1 MKKMS
6 FFLLLASG
14 YWLVVTSALA
24 ASPTPRPSPDLSP
37 TPTNE
42 IENSVDEKIKEIRD
56 AVKEKVRE
64 KVEEVKLGQKRAYVG
79 EITQINDLTLTLS
92 TPTGTKQV
100 NVAEEAVIV
109 GKGSKKIAFSDI
121 KVGDFCIVMGYVGEN
136 NVLDGRRIVISA
148 KPKPL
153 NREVAFGG
161 VTDTSEEEKVLTV
174 RNEKK
179 NVVYTVEVTDK
190 TIITKKVDGSVKKVK
205 FADIVKGDCLV
216 AIGTPSENE
225 EKFITAKLIHVIPGK
240 AVPTASPTP
249 EEEF

>member
-14 YWLVVTSALA
+14 YWLVATSALA

-64 KVEEVKLGQKRAYVG
+64 KVEEVKLGQKKAYVG
-79 EITQINDLTLTLS
+79 EITQINDSTLTLS
-92 TPTGTKQV
+92 TPTGTKQT

-121 KVGDFCIVMGYVGEN
+121 KVGDFCIVMGYVDEN
-136 NVLDGRRIVISA
+136 NVLDGRRIVITA
-148 KPKPL
+148 KPEPL
-153 NREVAFGG
+153 NREVAFGV
-161 VTDTSEEEKVLTV
+161 VTDTSEEEVLTV

-179 NVVYTVEVTDK
+179 NIVYTIEVTNK

-205 FADIVKGDCLV
+205 FADIVKGDRLV
-216 AIGTPSENE
+216 AVGTPSENE

-240 AVPTASPTP
+240 AVPTTSPTP